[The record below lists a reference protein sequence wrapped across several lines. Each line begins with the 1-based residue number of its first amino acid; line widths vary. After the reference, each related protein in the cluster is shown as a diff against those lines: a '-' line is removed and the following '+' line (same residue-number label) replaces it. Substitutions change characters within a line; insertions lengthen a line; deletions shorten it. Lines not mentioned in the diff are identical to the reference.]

1 MIISTIKDVARE
13 ANVSIAT
20 VSRVINGKDKV
31 KKETREKI
39 QRAIANLNYTPDQTA
54 RSMIVKKTR
63 TIGMIVPLLTNEY
76 WAALAEMIQSALL
89 KRGYTLIIGTSHDEP
104 YSSLTA
110 FLERRVDGL
119 IIGGLFNLD
128 EAEQALGMFREQ
140 GIPMVSFDSR
150 VALVTSVNGDNLS
163 SAMEATEHLI
173 GLGHRCIAYIGSV
186 STSLERE
193 LGYRN
198 AMLLNRIE
206 VDEEIV
212 ISGRT
217 ASVHNFS
224 QYGYQCVKQLMES
237 GRAFTAL
244 FCSNDLIAIGAIK
257 AFEEYG
263 IEVPRDKAVV
273 GFDDISLA
281 SLYRPALTTIK
292 QPIED
297 MVEAVVDLIFE
308 QIENPDKIFA
318 HKKVTFPMKLIIR
331 ESSGVS
337 VV

>member
-1 MIISTIKDVARE
+1 MIHTIKDVARE

-31 KKETREKI
+31 RKETREKI
-39 QRAIANLNYTPDQTA
+39 QRAIAKLNYTPDQAA

-63 TIGMIVPLLTNEY
+63 IIGMIVPLLTNEY
-76 WAALAEMIQSALL
+76 WAALAELIQSELL
-89 KRGYTLIIGTSHDEP
+89 KRGYTLIIGTSNDEHN
-104 YSSLTA
+104 SSLTA

-119 IIGGLFNLD
+119 LIGGMLNFQDGERVLS
-128 EAEQALGMFREQ
+128 MFREQ

-150 VALVTSVNGDNLS
+150 SNQITSVNGDNMS

-173 GLGHRCIAYIGSV
+173 GLGHTRIAYIGSV

-198 AMLLNRIE
+198 ALMLNQIG
-206 VDEEIV
+206 VDEELV

-217 ASVHNFS
+217 TTVHNFS
-224 QYGYQCVKQLMES
+224 LYGYQCTKQLLDDK
-237 GRAFTAL
+237 RPFTAV

-263 IEVPRDKAVV
+263 MEVPRDKAVV

-281 SLYRPALTTIK
+281 SLYRPSLTTIQ
-292 QPIED
+292 QPVEA
-297 MVEAVVDLIFE
+297 MVEAAVELILE
-308 QIENPDKIFA
+308 QIENLDKSFTP
-318 HKKVTFPMKLIIR
+318 KKVTFPMKLIIR
-331 ESSGVS
+331 QSSGAPIG
-337 VV
+337 